1 MASYLER
8 YFALLG
14 DLDPI
19 EVLQTT
25 PGHVSAFLEGAVPDD
40 VDRPWA
46 AGKWSAR
53 QILAHLADVELAIGF
68 RLRQTVATPGAALSA
83 FDQDAWARPYA
94 RLDPSLAVEAFR
106 ALRAWNLAL
115 LAGLTLEDWLAEGF
129 HPERGFESVDV
140 MVRMLAGHDLNHLA
154 QLGIEVAIARPDR

>member
-1 MASYLER
+1 MANPLER
-8 YFALLG
+8 YFSLLG

-19 EVLQTT
+19 EVLRATPAHLSELIETT
-25 PGHVSAFLEGAVPDD
+25 STSDL
-40 VDRPWA
+40 DRPWA
-46 AGKWSAR
+46 PGKWSGR
-53 QILAHLADVELAIGF
+53 QILAHLADIELGMGF
-68 RLRQTVATPGAALSA
+68 RIRQVVSAPGIAVQA

-115 LAGLTLEDWLAEGF
+115 LASLTLEDWLAEGF

-140 MVRMLAGHDLNHLA
+140 IVRMLAGHDLNHLT
-154 QLGIEVAIARPDR
+154 QLGVDAVGRMGRA